1 MQPFT
6 FDGQATVMNINLRA
20 EDHGEDK
27 VPAFDVKLAF
37 VANDELCANFDPVL
51 KAFFY
56 NEQGF
61 IRNKALRMPLKL
73 DDELEGYELRL
84 NDIALKEMTLS
95 KFEVEPGD
103 GRALHVTCS
112 ARGLVHDSESTA
124 LHPLLM
130 QTVDLK
136 LKPQQESL
144 L

>member
-6 FDGQATVMNINLRA
+6 FQGPATVMNINLRA
-20 EDHGEDK
+20 EDHGEEK

-37 VANDELCANFDPVL
+37 TSDDQLCAHFDPLL

-61 IRNKALRMPLKL
+61 IRNKAFRMPIKL
-73 DDELEGYELRL
+73 DEELIGYELKVNGVEL
-84 NDIALKEMTLS
+84 SEMTLS

-112 ARGLVHDSESTA
+112 ARGIVHNSEATA

-130 QTVDLK
+130 QSVEIV

>member
-1 MQPFT
+1 
-6 FDGQATVMNINLRA
+6 MNINLRA

-84 NDIALKEMTLS
+84 NDIALKEITLS

-124 LHPLLM
+124 LHPLLT